1 MKISDLDKNM
11 KINTNFSDKNIVFR
25 HMDEP
30 PFEVCGVFRYQ
41 DHYIRMDADIAASLQ
56 SGVYDLAQHT
66 AGGRVRF
73 MTDSPYVALS
83 CKIPPAVN
91 MYHATRAMQSGFD
104 MYADGKF
111 HFVLASGGGD
121 AVGEFEGICVPFAE
135 KKMREIVINLP
146 LYNTVNDLYIG
157 LDADSEVCACK
168 PQKKRMVFY
177 GSSITQGGCASR
189 PGNCYTSIVAREMGW
204 DHLNLG
210 FSGNGKG
217 EQIMAEYIANLDMD
231 LFVYDYDHNAPDV
244 EHLKKTH
251 KAFFDIIRIKN
262 PNLPILLLTM
272 PDYRRDA
279 NEDLRK
285 QVIYDT
291 YLAAKQAGDNNVYF
305 LSGEAM
311 IGNVGY
317 DSCFVD
323 GCHPTD
329 MGFFRMAEAVIGK
342 LRTEGIK

>member
-11 KINTNFSDKNIVFR
+11 KINTNITDKNIVFR
-25 HMDEP
+25 HMDEA
-30 PFEVCGVFRYQ
+30 PFEVLGVSRYQ
-41 DHYIRMDADIAASLQ
+41 NHYIRMDAEVASSLRT
-56 SGVYDLAQHT
+56 GVFDLAQHT

-83 CKIPPAVN
+83 CKIPPTAN

-104 MYADGKF
+104 MYVDGQF
-111 HFVLASGGGD
+111 YFVVASGED
-121 AVGEFEGICVPFAE
+121 TAGEFEGICTPFAE
-135 KKMREIVINLP
+135 KKMREIVIHLP

-157 LDADSEVCACK
+157 LDADAEVCTCK
-168 PQKKRMVFY
+168 PYEKRMVFY

-217 EQIMAEYIANLDMD
+217 EPIMAEYIANLDMD
-231 LFVYDYDHNAPDV
+231 LFVMDYDHNAPDA

-251 KAFFDIIRIKN
+251 KAFFDTVRAKH
-262 PNLPILLLTM
+262 PDMPILILTM
-272 PDYRRDA
+272 PDYRRNA
-279 NEDLRK
+279 NEDMRK
-285 QVIYDT
+285 KVIYDT
-291 YLAAKQAGDNNVYF
+291 YLAAKQAGDEHVFF
-305 LSGEAM
+305 LSGESM
-311 IGNVGY
+311 IGNLGY

-329 MGFFRMAEAVIGK
+329 MGFFRMAQAVIGK
-342 LRTEGIK
+342 LQSAGIR